1 MLIAHYLH
9 RLPADYDF
17 DTIRRRAAAR
27 GPQWDTTPELY
38 FKAFLLREAGQHGA
52 AASSYSS
59 LYLWRGAA
67 AFADFVAS
75 PSFKVVTGS
84 FGRPR
89 IETRFALDARKGS
102 GRDAHFA
109 IKEELEIPVDADLP
123 ATFAAEVAR
132 NRAVAAEPGIVAA
145 ASGVDM
151 QAWKIT
157 HIKLTE
163 REPKRPDDGGAVYPI
178 LYLAKPLLDT
188 LDDA

>member
-9 RLPADYDF
+9 RLPADYDL
-17 DTIRRRAAAR
+17 DTIRRRAALR
-27 GPQWDTTPELY
+27 GPQWDTTPKLH
-38 FKAFLLREAGQHGA
+38 FKAFLLREAGRFGA

-123 ATFAAEVAR
+123 A
-132 NRAVAAEPGIVAA
+132 
-145 ASGVDM
+145 
-151 QAWKIT
+151 WKIT